1 MRRLVTRTVPR
12 HGPAMLVV
20 WAAGALILT
29 AASCR
34 SAGPPELPSFG
45 SVRLTSACP
54 QRESVAEG
62 PTVGRRRKVMGP
74 ARTGSDNPAA
84 AAREICAMLARA
96 ADNWNRGDLDAFLS
110 DYMPGEQTTFIG
122 RNGVLHGPDAIRWVY
137 AARFAPGAVRDSL
150 SFENLE
156 VDLLAPNVANAI
168 AYYVLSRGDST
179 VARGPTSLVMRRV
192 EGRWRIV
199 HDHSS

>member
-1 MRRLVTRTVPR
+1 MPVPR
-12 HGPAMLVV
+12 QAPAWLVV
-20 WAAGALILT
+20 RAAGALIL
-29 AASCR
+29 AAACR
-34 SAGPPELPSFG
+34 SAGPAERPSLG
-45 SVRLTSACP
+45 STRLTSTCGR
-54 QRESVAEG
+54 REAAAESPTENR
-62 PTVGRRRKVMGP
+62 PTVGQ
-74 ARTGSDNPAA
+74 ARTGSDSPAA

-96 ADNWNRGDLDAFLS
+96 AENWNRGDLDAFLS

-122 RNGVLHGPDAIRWVY
+122 RTGVLHGLDAIRGVY
-137 AARFAPGAVRDSL
+137 ASRFAPGAVRDSL
-150 SFENLE
+150 SFEKLE